1 MAPAICTPSH
11 TQGNRLSSL
20 LFVKGILVRYLSVL
34 VLAGL
39 GLYWSMPIWLV
50 AAYAIASL
58 ACFAMYAVDKRA
70 AMTRAPRTRERT
82 LLLAGLAC
90 GWPGAALAQQWL
102 RHKSSK
108 ASFQAW
114 FWLTVALN
122 LGALAAWRLL

>member
-1 MAPAICTPSH
+1 M
-11 TQGNRLSSL
+11 
-20 LFVKGILVRYLSVL
+20 RYLSVL

-39 GLYWSMPIWLV
+39 CLYWSVPMMLV

-58 ACFAMYAVDKRA
+58 ACFAMYAIDKRA
-70 AMTRAPRTRERT
+70 AVARAPRTRERT

-114 FWLTVALN
+114 FWITVALN
-122 LGALAAWRLL
+122 VGALAGWRLL

>member
-1 MAPAICTPSH
+1 MAAICTPSN
-11 TQGNRLSSL
+11 TRGNRLSSL

-34 VLAGL
+34 MLAGL
-39 GLYWSMPIWLV
+39 GLYWSMPMMLA

-58 ACFAMYAVDKRA
+58 ACFAMYAIDKRA
-70 AMTRAPRTRERT
+70 AIARAPRTRERS

-122 LGALAAWRLL
+122 FGALAAWRLL

>member
-1 MAPAICTPSH
+1 M
-11 TQGNRLSSL
+11 
-20 LFVKGILVRYLSVL
+20 RYLSVL

-39 GLYWSMPIWLV
+39 GLYWSMPMPLV
-50 AAYAIASL
+50 AAYLVASV
-58 ACFAMYAVDKRA
+58 ASFAMYAIDKRA
-70 AMTRAPRTRERT
+70 AIDRTPRTRERT

-114 FWLTVALN
+114 YWLTVVLN
-122 LGALAAWRLL
+122 VGALAYWRLMPL